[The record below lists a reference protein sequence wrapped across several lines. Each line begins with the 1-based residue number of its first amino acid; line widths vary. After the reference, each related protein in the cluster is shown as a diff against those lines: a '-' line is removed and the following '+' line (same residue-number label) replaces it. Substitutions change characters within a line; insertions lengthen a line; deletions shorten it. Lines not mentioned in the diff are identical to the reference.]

1 MNRYKICLVLL
12 FSLVLVGCGSGQNA
26 DGEKQAVSPSKAE
39 EVERTEIVIQN
50 TSTGQKPT
58 LTPTPIP
65 EEKKDEL
72 VFVYDEFSGMVY
84 DMAIADDG
92 TLYAI
97 CNFQE
102 TKNLK
107 KDNTIIL
114 TKPKQYLYA
123 FDENGACLWRLRMM
137 FPTGDLLDSY
147 FDLDKMGMLEWS
159 DGFLYAVLPK
169 NYKTPV
175 LYQFNL
181 ETWEWKE
188 LYCFETF
195 SKINSFV
202 FMGDRLYV
210 YGILENPKEKP
221 LVQNLEYLKQYPHR
235 YNGEAIGYIDL
246 KNRETDVTLLP
257 IDVPKDMIKL
267 TEDTL
272 GIYQMGED
280 ATYFWKYTPAEETW
294 EQTDIA
300 VSYYRSTLE
309 ESSEK
314 SPLCQ
319 EFVGYEEGC
328 IYVKNVDNI
337 CYETEDGTEM
347 TLLRSTFEPRYFKSD
362 GIFLY
367 YYTHTGLITKIQRI
381 RISDLFERIAEET
394 E

>member
-123 FDENGACLWRLRMM
+123 FDENGACLWQMDMM
-137 FPTGDLLDSY
+137 FQTGDVW
-147 FDLDKMGMLEWS
+147 DLVREEKGIVIEWS
-159 DGFLYAVLPK
+159 EGFLYAVLPE
-169 NYKTPV
+169 YLKTPV
-175 LYQFNL
+175 LYRLNQ
-181 ETWEWKE
+181 EIWEWQE
-188 LYCFETF
+188 IYRFEKF
-195 SKINSFV
+195 SEINNVV
-202 FMGDRLYV
+202 FLGDRIYV
-210 YGILENPKEKP
+210 QGILVNPGEKE
-221 LVQNLEYLKQYPHR
+221 LVQNPEYVKQYEKH
-235 YNGEAIGYIDL
+235 YKGQAIGYLDM
-246 KNRETDVTLLP
+246 KNPDAGVTLLP
-257 IDVPKDMIKL
+257 IDVPSEMIKL

-272 GIYQMGED
+272 GIYQTGDE
-280 ATYFWKYTPAEETW
+280 AWRFWKYTPAQELW
-294 EQTDIA
+294 EKTDIA

-309 ESSEK
+309 ERVEK
-314 SPLCQ
+314 SPWCKN
-319 EFVGYEEGC
+319 FSGYADGC
-328 IYVKNVDNI
+328 IYLKNVYDI
-337 CYETEDGTEM
+337 CYETEDGTERILFTEGSM
-347 TLLRSTFEPRYFKSD
+347 PYFLQSD
-362 GIFLY
+362 GMFLY
-367 YYTHTGLITKIQRI
+367 YYTHVGDTKKIKRI
-381 RISDLFERIAEET
+381 EISKLFESQNE
-394 E
+394 